1 MTNSKYNQKEFYLLI
16 KKNLR
21 RIHYEK
27 NYSRAKVAES
37 VDISFQAYSDMLT
50 LSLIDRYPSLETL
63 RRLCIFFKLK
73 LMNFLNQFM
82 IQFFKKINIF
92 SDYYYTP
99 LSFFNKYN

>member
-63 RRLCIFFKLK
+63 RRLCIFF
-73 LMNFLNQFM
+73 QVE
-82 IQFFKKINIF
+82 IDEFFKPIYDSVFQKN
-92 SDYYYTP
+92 
-99 LSFFNKYN
+99 